1 MQVSLLSAVARLDMD
16 PWQEAVRRAD
26 QPREAGIKALA
37 AVIAQ
42 LPAGLWEPS
51 DAPRI
56 AARLMRV
63 LPNPL
68 RTVLP
73 DRGGLGTRIGHAW
86 AGYIWILVLVMSA
99 LILFR

>member
-1 MQVSLLSAVARLDMD
+1 MQLSLLSALARLDMD
-16 PWQEAVRRAD
+16 PWQEAGRLAD
-26 QPREAGIKALA
+26 LPREAGTKALA

-56 AARLMRV
+56 AARLIRL
-63 LPNPL
+63 LPNPP

-73 DRGGLGTRIGHAW
+73 GRAGLSTRIGDVW
-86 AGYIWILVLVMSA
+86 AGYIWILLLVMGA